1 MINSKRDKI
10 VKTLKRYHLLKD
22 IQNGF
27 IILDD
32 EVEDKINLKNKIDN
46 SNNSSG
52 PKNQNENDVKHL
64 PMQV

>member
-1 MINSKRDKI
+1 MINAKRDKI

-22 IQNGF
+22 IQSGC
-27 IILDD
+27 IVLDD
-32 EVEDKINLKNKIDN
+32 EFENKINLKNEN
-46 SNNSSG
+46 SNNPIG

>member
-10 VKTLKRYHLLKD
+10 AKTLKRYHLLKD
-22 IQNGF
+22 IQSGC

-32 EVEDKINLKNKIDN
+32 EFEDKINLKNKIDN